1 MALNIRIDGDLAIL
15 SNFGRLLNDPK
26 HFDASRDLQ
35 ELLDQGY
42 RNVILELGGIRE
54 MGSTSMGLL
63 MTLTRLVRNHGG
75 EIVLANAS
83 HGTEE
88 FIEMMQMDTYWD
100 LFESVDEAKE
110 FFHRAS
116 T

>member
-1 MALNIRIDGDLAIL
+1 MPLNIRIDENLAIL

-35 ELLDQGY
+35 ELLDQGH
-42 RNVILELGGIRE
+42 RNVVLELGGIRE

-63 MTLTRLVRNHGG
+63 MTLTRLVRQHGG
-75 EIVLANAS
+75 EVVLANAS
-83 HGTEE
+83 HDTEA
-88 FIEMMQMDTYWD
+88 FLDMMGMDVYWD
-100 LFESVDEAKE
+100 LFESVDDAKE
-110 FFHRAS
+110 FFRRAS